1 VQGEA
6 VLVQQLSALDA
17 ARLRDIVVAY
27 GFLNAFAASGQ
38 SRDELTAVIIAG
50 VRAPRTSSRDFANRQ
65 VCATVN
71 SLGTFA
77 VAFQVDSNLP
87 AISGLIVDPNG
98 APLSGVIV
106 NLSGSDSRITQTDSN
121 GVFKFVNLTAG
132 GNYNVQPKD
141 SGVLFVQ
148 PSEDVSNLNGEQTLI
163 FTATPA
169 MFEVSGHVQDTQANA
184 LEGVEIAI
192 EGFAPTVT
200 DSSGNYSFT
209 NIPAGGPYFVSA
221 FGNDLAFSSSTLT
234 IDDLR
239 SNQSQVNFVGQS
251 ATAPAG
257 TTIQLSS
264 SAYSAGEGDKNIQV
278 TIDRTGD
285 TSSASTVDLTT
296 SDLSASQSCSTT
308 NGTAS
313 SRCDYQNVFTTLHFA
328 AGETAKTFSVLLID
342 DAYLE
347 GQETF
352 SLTLSNPNG
361 AQLGANSTA
370 TLTIV
375 DNEIANGV
383 NPVDVADF
391 SVRQHY
397 LDFFTR
403 EPDPLGFAFWTNQI
417 TQCGADAQC
426 VEIKRINVSAAF
438 YLSIE
443 FQETGYL
450 VERMYKAAYGDAQGT
465 STIGGAHPLTVPIV
479 RFNELLTDTQQI
491 GFGVV
496 VGQPGW
502 EQVLEDNKVAFSNDF
517 VQRARFTAALPQS
530 LTPTQFVDQLNANA
544 GNPLS
549 TAERDQLIADLTGGT
564 KTRAQV
570 LRAVAEDVDLKSA
583 EFNRAFVLMQ
593 YFGYL
598 RRNPNDL
605 PDSDYTGYDFWLT
618 KLNQFNGNFINA
630 EMVKAFLSSI
640 EYRQRFGP

>member
-1 VQGEA
+1 
-6 VLVQQLSALDA
+6 
-17 ARLRDIVVAY
+17 
-27 GFLNAFAASGQ
+27 
-38 SRDELTAVIIAG
+38 
-50 VRAPRTSSRDFANRQ
+50 
-65 VCATVN
+65 
-71 SLGTFA
+71 
-77 VAFQVDSNLP
+77 
-87 AISGLIVDPNG
+87 
-98 APLSGVIV
+98 
-106 NLSGSDSRITQTDSN
+106 
-121 GVFKFVNLTAG
+121 
-132 GNYNVQPKD
+132 
-141 SGVLFVQ
+141 
-148 PSEDVSNLNGEQTLI
+148 
-163 FTATPA
+163 
-169 MFEVSGHVQDTQANA
+169 M
-184 LEGVEIAI
+184 
-192 EGFAPTVT
+192 
-200 DSSGNYSFT
+200 
-209 NIPAGGPYFVSA
+209 
-221 FGNDLAFSSSTLT
+221 
-234 IDDLR
+234 R

-278 TIDRTGD
+278 TIDRIGD
-285 TSSASTVDLTT
+285 TSTASTVDLTT
-296 SDLSASQSCSTT
+296 SDLSASQSCSVT
-308 NGTAS
+308 NGIAS

-328 AGETAKTFSVLLID
+328 AGETAKTFSVLLVD

-417 TQCGADAQC
+417 NQCGADAQC

-570 LRAVAEDVDLKSA
+570 LRAVAEDLDLKSA

>member
-1 VQGEA
+1 
-6 VLVQQLSALDA
+6 
-17 ARLRDIVVAY
+17 
-27 GFLNAFAASGQ
+27 
-38 SRDELTAVIIAG
+38 
-50 VRAPRTSSRDFANRQ
+50 
-65 VCATVN
+65 
-71 SLGTFA
+71 
-77 VAFQVDSNLP
+77 
-87 AISGLIVDPNG
+87 
-98 APLSGVIV
+98 
-106 NLSGSDSRITQTDSN
+106 
-121 GVFKFVNLTAG
+121 
-132 GNYNVQPKD
+132 
-141 SGVLFVQ
+141 
-148 PSEDVSNLNGEQTLI
+148 
-163 FTATPA
+163 
-169 MFEVSGHVQDTQANA
+169 
-184 LEGVEIAI
+184 
-192 EGFAPTVT
+192 
-200 DSSGNYSFT
+200 
-209 NIPAGGPYFVSA
+209 
-221 FGNDLAFSSSTLT
+221 
-234 IDDLR
+234 
-239 SNQSQVNFVGQS
+239 
-251 ATAPAG
+251 
-257 TTIQLSS
+257 
-264 SAYSAGEGDKNIQV
+264 
-278 TIDRTGD
+278 
-285 TSSASTVDLTT
+285 
-296 SDLSASQSCSTT
+296 
-308 NGTAS
+308 
-313 SRCDYQNVFTTLHFA
+313 
-328 AGETAKTFSVLLID
+328 VLLVD

-403 EPDPLGFAFWTNQI
+403 EPDPPGFAFWTNQI

-517 VQRARFTAALPQS
+517 VQRARFTSALPQS
-530 LTPTQFVDQLNANA
+530 LTPTQFVDQLNTNA

-564 KTRAQV
+564 KSRAQV

-605 PDSDYTGYDFWLT
+605 PDSDYAGYDFWLT